1 MPVTKE
7 SAPAAEDL
15 LAAAEDAI
23 DAAASAGIT
32 MRLLGGIAVFHL
44 APSTR
49 QPPLAR
55 SYRDFDVAV
64 PARQGAAA
72 ARVFRQAGY
81 AEDPHFNAL
90 HGARRMIFA
99 SPGGFVVDVV
109 VGAFQMCHELDL
121 GRDLPHEG
129 LTIHPADLLL
139 TKLQIVQIEELD
151 LLDSVALLT
160 DLPAGGA
167 PPVID
172 IDRVVR
178 PLTADWG
185 FFHTVEMNIVKVV
198 AFAGDRLESPAAQAV
213 ADKASRITKAMEAA
227 PKSLKWRV
235 RARAGE
241 RVPWYELPDEPEF
254 RRPKT
259 EQVTDGSG
267 ATGA

>member
-7 SAPAAEDL
+7 TAPAAEDL
-15 LAAAEDAI
+15 LAAAEGVI

-44 APSTR
+44 ASSTR

-55 SYRDFDVAV
+55 SYRDFDVVV
-64 PARQGAAA
+64 PARQGAAV

-90 HGARRMIFA
+90 HGAHRMIFA
-99 SPGGFVVDVV
+99 SPSSFVVDVV
-109 VGAFQMCHELDL
+109 VGAFRMCHELDL
-121 GRDLPHEG
+121 GRDLPGEG

-139 TKLQIVQIEELD
+139 TKLQIVQIEEKD
-151 LLDSVALLT
+151 LIDSVALLT
-160 DLPAGGA
+160 DLPTEGTS
-167 PPVID
+167 PVID
-172 IDRVVR
+172 IDRFVR

-185 FFHTVEMNIVKVV
+185 FFHTVEMNIGKVL
-198 AFAGDRLESPAAQAV
+198 AFSRDRLESPAKQAV
-213 ADKASRITKAMEAA
+213 ADTASRITAAMQAA
-227 PKSLKWRV
+227 PKSLKWKV

-259 EQVTDGSG
+259 EQ
-267 ATGA
+267 AE

>member
-15 LAAAEDAI
+15 LAAAADVI

-32 MRLLGGIAVFHL
+32 MRLLGGVAVFHL
-44 APSTR
+44 ASSTR
-49 QPPLAR
+49 RPPLAR
-55 SYRDFDVAV
+55 SYRDFDVVV
-64 PARQGAAA
+64 PARQGAAVA
-72 ARVFRQAGY
+72 KVFRQAGY

-90 HGARRMIFA
+90 HGAQRMIFA

-109 VGAFQMCHELDL
+109 VGAFRMCHELDL
-121 GRDLPHEG
+121 GRDLPAEG

-139 TKLQIVQIEELD
+139 TKLQIVRIEEKD

-160 DLPAGGA
+160 DLPTEGTS
-167 PPVID
+167 PVID
-172 IDRVVR
+172 INRFVR
-178 PLTADWG
+178 PLAADWG
-185 FFHTVEMNIVKVV
+185 FFHTVEMNIAKVV
-198 AFAGDRLESPAAQAV
+198 TFARDRLESPATQAI
-213 ADKASRITKAMEAA
+213 ADSASRITEAMAAA
-227 PKSLKWRV
+227 PKSLKWKV

-259 EQVTDGSG
+259 ESSR
-267 ATGA
+267 